1 MRRPARM
8 GGRLSHMKIG
18 AVLFDMDGTLVDSH
32 GAIIRSWTRISEE
45 FGLPLD
51 EILAVH
57 AGRPAWSTLESV
69 APWLGAEKIA
79 QAGARQLEWE
89 YDDLEDVIAI
99 EGALELIEGVSR
111 RDIPWAVVTS
121 ADERLARAR
130 MGAVGIT
137 PPLLISTDDITA
149 PKPDPEGYLLAARR
163 LGVPP
168 EACLVVEDAPAGVA
182 AGRAA
187 GMRVVGVAGIT
198 GDATVTNLVEI
209 LALLD

>member
-1 MRRPARM
+1 
-8 GGRLSHMKIG
+8 MKIG

-45 FGLPLD
+45 YGLPLD
-51 EILAVH
+51 DILAVH

-79 QAGARQLEWE
+79 RAGARQLEWE
-89 YDDLEDVIAI
+89 YDDLEDVVAI
-99 EGALELIEGVSR
+99 DGALELIEGVTAR
-111 RDIPWAVVTS
+111 NLPWAVVTS

-130 MGAVGIT
+130 LGAAGIE
-137 PPLLISTDDITA
+137 PPLLISTDDITN
-149 PKPDPEGYLLAARR
+149 PKPDPEGYLLAAER

-168 EACLVVEDAPAGVA
+168 ADCLVVEDAPAGVA

-198 GDATVTNLVEI
+198 GDSTVTNLVEI
-209 LALLD
+209 LALLS

>member
-1 MRRPARM
+1 
-8 GGRLSHMKIG
+8 MKIG
-18 AVLFDMDGTLVDSH
+18 AVLFDMDGTLIDSH

-45 FGLPLD
+45 YGLPLD

-79 QAGARQLEWE
+79 LAGKRQLEWE
-89 YDDLEDVIAI
+89 YDDLGDIVAI
-99 EGALELIEGVSR
+99 DGALELIDGVAGKNL
-111 RDIPWAVVTS
+111 PWAVVTS

-130 MGAVGIT
+130 MGAVGID

-198 GDATVTNLVEI
+198 GDSTVTNLVEI
-209 LALLD
+209 LDLLS

>member
-1 MRRPARM
+1 MR
-8 GGRLSHMKIG
+8 IG

-45 FGLPLD
+45 YGLPLD
-51 EILAVH
+51 DILAVH

-69 APWLGAEKIA
+69 APWLGAERIA

-89 YDDLEDVIAI
+89 YDDLEDVVAI
-99 EGALELIEGVSR
+99 DGALELIAGVAAR
-111 RDIPWAVVTS
+111 NLPWAVVTS
-121 ADERLARAR
+121 ADDRLARAR
-130 MGAVGIT
+130 MGAVGID
-137 PPLLISTDDITA
+137 PPLLISTDDITR
-149 PKPDPEGYLLAARR
+149 PKPDPEGYLLAASR

-168 EACLVVEDAPAGVA
+168 ADCLVVEDAPAGVA

-198 GDATVTNLVEI
+198 GDSTVTNLVEI
-209 LALLD
+209 LALLS

>member
-1 MRRPARM
+1 
-8 GGRLSHMKIG
+8 MKIG

-45 FGLPLD
+45 YGLPLD
-51 EILAVH
+51 DILAVH

-69 APWLGAEKIA
+69 APWLGAERIA

-89 YDDLEDVIAI
+89 YDDLGDVVAI
-99 EGALELIEGVSR
+99 DGALELIAGVAAR
-111 RDIPWAVVTS
+111 NLPWAVVTS
-121 ADERLARAR
+121 ADDRLARAR
-130 MGAVGIT
+130 MGAVGID
-137 PPLLISTDDITA
+137 PPLLISTDDITR
-149 PKPDPEGYLLAARR
+149 PKPDPEGYLLAASR

-168 EACLVVEDAPAGVA
+168 ADCLVVEDAPAGVA

-198 GDATVTNLVEI
+198 GDSTVTNLVEI
-209 LALLD
+209 LALLS